1 MCWERGNI
9 VENEVRDIGDQ
20 NMQCFEAVIK
30 DLGMYVCVC
39 VGGVLGDT
47 SKEKRI
53 NNQSVCLRRTELSFG
68 RMV

>member
-39 VGGVLGDT
+39 VGGFLVIHQ
-47 SKEKRI
+47 KKRGLTI
-53 NNQSVCLRRTELSFG
+53 RVSA
-68 RMV
+68 